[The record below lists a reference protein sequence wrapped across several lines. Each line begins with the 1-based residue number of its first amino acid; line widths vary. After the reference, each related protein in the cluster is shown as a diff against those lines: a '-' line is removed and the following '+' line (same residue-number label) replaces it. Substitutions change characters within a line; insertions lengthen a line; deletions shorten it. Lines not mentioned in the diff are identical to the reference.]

1 MSDLGTIVDP
11 HTIRFVRDLLGPIGL
26 VWDHL
31 TKPELLATWLARG
44 EFDPRVGVG
53 LLELRFDVDE
63 VPETCNG
70 GCRYPRGSDSA

>member
-31 TKPELLATWLARG
+31 TKPELLVTWLARG
-44 EFDPRVGVG
+44 EFDPRVGGSSSCASTSMRSPNVR
-53 LLELRFDVDE
+53 LRV
-63 VPETCNG
+63 
-70 GCRYPRGSDSA
+70 RYPRGVTV